1 MFTDIC
7 NTSATELHIC
17 ISLINIVNYF
27 FLALERSLLLLLLLD
42 ELEDEDDRDELPEL
56 LDEDRDDDR
65 DELLSDEL
73 QNITFII
80 IQRYVK
86 LILIYVHSHL
96 ICF

>member
-1 MFTDIC
+1 M
-7 NTSATELHIC
+7 
-17 ISLINIVNYF
+17 
-27 FLALERSLLLLLLLD
+27 LLLLLLD

-86 LILIYVHSHL
+86 LILIYVHSHSHL